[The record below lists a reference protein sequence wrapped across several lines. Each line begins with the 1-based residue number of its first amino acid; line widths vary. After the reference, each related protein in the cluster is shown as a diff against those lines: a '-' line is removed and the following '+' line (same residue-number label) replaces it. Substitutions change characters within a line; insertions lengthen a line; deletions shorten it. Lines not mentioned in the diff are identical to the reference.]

1 MLLQLGQRQ
10 PRGRRAGGLT
20 FCLIPPQE
28 KRLSVE
34 SALSEDSRLSAGT
47 TSQGEPEGLLAEA
60 EGLGQQEA
68 APAAQDEDAEESYEE
83 VRLAAEGA
91 FQEAGA
97 AHPSPSLSF
106 QAHAQSGPVRV
117 RVGHLP
123 GALSGALGRSGVGGD
138 DLAP

>member
-1 MLLQLGQRQ
+1 M
-10 PRGRRAGGLT
+10 
-20 FCLIPPQE
+20 
-28 KRLSVE
+28 E

-106 QAHAQSGPVRV
+106 QAHAQSGPV
-117 RVGHLP
+117 
-123 GALSGALGRSGVGGD
+123 GACGPPSWRTQRGSRQEWSGW
-138 DLAP
+138 